1 MEKWQRMILNGDALQ
16 RYRARQFI
24 QILRDT
30 KLIKEFDTDLYFR
43 MVGKIEILGDSI
55 NVKFFI

>member
-1 MEKWQRMILNGDALQ
+1 MILNGDALQ